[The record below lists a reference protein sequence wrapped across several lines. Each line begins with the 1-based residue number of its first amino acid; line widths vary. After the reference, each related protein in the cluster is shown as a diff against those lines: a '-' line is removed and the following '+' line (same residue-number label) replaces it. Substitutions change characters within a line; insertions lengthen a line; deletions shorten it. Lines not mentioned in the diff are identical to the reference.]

1 MAPSA
6 QAVKGSTKLLGTQL
20 LDAGLISADQLD
32 LALREQGRLGTFLGE
47 TLVNLGFVSQEHLS
61 SFLAQS
67 THSKVLGEEEWDP
80 DPAAVRLVP
89 YELARRFRA
98 LPLHQKDDILTVAV
112 VDTYNVVAIDALE
125 RATGLHVEV
134 VAASPQKIVD
144 AIDRQYAR
152 GGQINDTV
160 DQLLAKGVA
169 NFGDDSKAEGPM
181 ILLCNQ
187 IISMAIQTRAT
198 DIHIEPGEKVMRVR
212 IRVDGIL
219 RQEVLMPK
227 QLQAPVIARLKL
239 MANMN
244 VTEKRTPQDGRL
256 TFKLDQSEVDL
267 RVSTLPTA
275 FGDSVVLR
283 ILDKS
288 SITHDLAALG
298 FSTRNQEIFEATIDR
313 PHGIILVTGP
323 TGSGKT
329 TTLYTALGYIDAMV
343 KSVFTLEDP
352 IEYQLAMIR
361 QTQVNADIGMTF
373 PAGLRAI
380 LRQDPD
386 VLLVGEIRDQET
398 AELAIQ
404 AALTGHLVFSTLH
417 TNDAVGSIP
426 RLIDLGVEPFIL
438 ASSLVAVL
446 GQRLV
451 RRICKDCKVERE
463 HPELLLGDL
472 GISTTD
478 DLPRKLWKGEG
489 CKACSYSGYHGR
501 MGIHEVLS
509 IDERFHDPII
519 KGPDMTRIAELGKEI
534 GMKTMAEDGIEK
546 ALQGNTTIEEVL
558 RVVGSVH
565 G

>member
-47 TLVNLGFVSQEHLS
+47 ALVNLGFVSQEHLS

-98 LPLHQKDDILTVAV
+98 LPLHQKGDILTVAI

-144 AIDRQYAR
+144 AIDREYAR

-160 DQLLAKGVA
+160 DQLLAKGVT

-187 IISMAIQTRAT
+187 IITMAIQSRAT

-212 IRVDGIL
+212 TRVDGIL

-275 FGDSVVLR
+275 FGESVVLR

-288 SITHDLAALG
+288 TITLDLGALG

-343 KSVFTLEDP
+343 KSIFTLEDP
-352 IEYQLAMIR
+352 IEYQLALIR
-361 QTQVNADIGMTF
+361 QTQVNPDIGMTF

-386 VLLVGEIRDQET
+386 VLLVGEIRDRET

-451 RRICKDCKVERE
+451 RCICKECKVERE
-463 HPELLLGDL
+463 HPELLLGEL
-472 GISTTD
+472 GIATTD
-478 DLPRKLWKGEG
+478 DVPRKLWKGEG
-489 CKACSYSGYHGR
+489 CKACSYSGYRGR

-519 KGPDMTRIAELGKEI
+519 KGPDMARIAELGREI

-546 ALQGNTTIEEVL
+546 ALKGETTIEEVL